1 MRAIFGYLGPSWGHV
16 GAMLGHLGGMLGV
29 CWGHVGP
36 WWATLGHFGPCGGH
50 VELCGGDVGC
60 WTMLGDGSHVE
71 ALLDGPA
78 STQDEAQTRFFPL
91 PC

>member
-1 MRAIFGYLGPSWGHV
+1 
-16 GAMLGHLGGMLGV
+16 MLGHLGGMLGV

-36 WWATLGHFGPCGGH
+36 WWAMLGHFGPCGGH